1 MSGLV
6 VVRDLLDKGEYY
18 FSLTQLQKT
27 GFHPPSPPFS
37 LYLLFHC
44 TDSCQTWYPRK
55 ALIKENPTTQV
66 TRPGDEFPSRTS
78 AITGTAPSDQIQDI
92 AAFQIRSPFSWLFPL
107 TRPTPSLNPTT
118 IWKV

>member
-44 TDSCQTWYPRK
+44 TDLCQTWYPRK

-78 AITGTAPSDQIQDI
+78 AITGTAPFGSNSTYSCLPNYFPFLLPI
-92 AAFQIRSPFSWLFPL
+92 SP
-107 TRPTPSLNPTT
+107 
-118 IWKV
+118 